1 LTALYVTSL
10 TEGAGK
16 TTICA
21 GLAKQLLSNG
31 KKVGFLKP
39 TIAKEVEGGDSD
51 ALFMRQILGLDEP
64 VDNIC
69 PVISGQNNVASM
81 VRRVYD
87 GISSDKDVVIVEGMC
102 ERNIVEALDAKVIIV
117 EDYSKGS
124 EGSEAKFDDAY
135 KDLGEYLLGVVLN
148 KVPLG
153 RLEKGYD
160 EFSSQFS
167 KAGVTM
173 LGALPEDR
181 ILFTLSVGEL
191 AEHLQGEI
199 LNSVEKSQELVE
211 NFMLGAMTVDPGP
224 EYFSRKANKAVVVKG
239 ERADMQMAA
248 LETAV
253 RCLILSGNI
262 APIPAV
268 RYRAKDKN
276 IPIIVVKSDTT
287 TAVMAIEEALD
298 RAKLNQAKKLPR
310 LTEIMEKRLNF
321 QNLYQELSLAS

>member
-51 ALFMRQILGLDEP
+51 ALFMRQVLGLDEP

-69 PVISGQNNVASM
+69 PVISGQGNVASM
-81 VRRVYD
+81 VKEAYDRV
-87 GISSDKDVVIVEGMC
+87 SSGKDVVIVEGVC
-102 ERNIVEALDAKVIIV
+102 ERGIIESLGAKVIIV
-117 EDYSKGS
+117 RDYSK
-124 EGSEAKFDDAY
+124 EPEAKFDNAY
-135 KDLGEYLLGVVLN
+135 KDLEKYLLGAVLN

-167 KAGVTM
+167 EAGVTM

-191 AEHLQGEI
+191 SEHLQGEI

-211 NFMLGAMTVDPGP
+211 NFMLGAMTVDPGS

-268 RYRAKDKN
+268 RYRAEDKD
-276 IPIIVVKSDTT
+276 IPIIVAKSDTS

-298 RAKLNQAKKLPR
+298 RAKLNQVKKLPR
-310 LTEIMEKRLNF
+310 LTEIMEKRLNV
-321 QNLYQELSLAS
+321 QNLYQELGLAS

>member
-51 ALFMRQILGLDEP
+51 ALFMRQVLGLDET

-69 PVISGQNNVASM
+69 PVIRGQDNVASM
-81 VRRVYD
+81 VKEAYDRVSP
-87 GISSDKDVVIVEGMC
+87 GKDVVIVEGMY
-102 ERNIVEALDAKVIIV
+102 EPSIVETLDAKVIIV
-117 EDYSKGS
+117 EDYSKW
-124 EGSEAKFDDAY
+124 SEAKSDVAY

-167 KAGVTM
+167 EAGVTM

-181 ILFTLSVGEL
+181 ILLTLSVGEL

-268 RYRAKDKN
+268 QYRAEDKD
-276 IPIIVVKSDTT
+276 IPIIVAKSDTT

-298 RAKLNQAKKLPR
+298 RAKLNQVKKLPR
-310 LTEIMEKRLNF
+310 LTEIMEKRLNV
-321 QNLYQELSLAS
+321 QNLYQELGLAS

>member
-1 LTALYVTSL
+1 MTALYVTSL

-51 ALFMRQILGLDEP
+51 ALFMRQVLGLDEP

-69 PVISGQNNVASM
+69 PVISGQGNVASM
-81 VRRVYD
+81 VKEAYDRV
-87 GISSDKDVVIVEGMC
+87 SSGKDVVIVEGVC
-102 ERNIVEALDAKVIIV
+102 ERGIIESLGAKVIIV
-117 EDYSKGS
+117 RDYSK
-124 EGSEAKFDDAY
+124 EPEAKFDNAY
-135 KDLGEYLLGVVLN
+135 KDLEKYLLGAVLN

-167 KAGVTM
+167 EAGVTM

-191 AEHLQGEI
+191 SEHLQGEI

-211 NFMLGAMTVDPGP
+211 NFMLGAMTVDPGS

-268 RYRAKDKN
+268 RYRAKDKD
-276 IPIIVVKSDTT
+276 IPIIVAKSDTT
-287 TAVMAIEEALD
+287 TTVMAIEEALD
-298 RAKLNQAKKLPR
+298 RAKLNQVKKLPR
-310 LTEIMEKRLNF
+310 LTEIMEKRLNV
-321 QNLYQELSLAS
+321 QNLYQELGLAS

>member
-1 LTALYVTSL
+1 MTALYVTSL

-39 TIAKEVEGGDSD
+39 IITKEIGGGDSD
-51 ALFMRQILGLDEP
+51 ALFMKQVLGLDEP
-64 VDNIC
+64 VDSIC
-69 PVISGQNNVASM
+69 PVISGQNNVSSM
-81 VRRVYD
+81 VRKAYD
-87 GISSDKDVVIVEGMC
+87 QVSSGKDVVIVEGNC
-102 ERNIVEALDAKVIIV
+102 EQSIVEALDAKVIIV

-124 EGSEAKFDDAY
+124 SAKFDDAY

-148 KVPLG
+148 KVPRR
-153 RLEKGYD
+153 RLERGYD

-167 KAGVTM
+167 EAGVTM

-181 ILFTLSVGEL
+181 ILLTLSVGEV

-199 LNSVEKSQELVE
+199 LNSAEKSEELVE

-276 IPIIVVKSDTT
+276 IPIIIVKSDTT
-287 TAVMAIEEALD
+287 TTVMAIEEALG

-310 LTEIMEKRLNF
+310 LTEIMEKRFSVQILH
-321 QNLYQELSLAS
+321 QELGLAS